1 VIRTVDARA
10 VVLDIEGTI
19 SSLAFV
25 KQELFPFAR
34 HHLAAYVGA
43 HEAAVAGI
51 LDQVRSAEGAAELD
65 TQQVIAALLRW
76 MDEDRKSAPLKT
88 LQGMIW
94 RQGFDSGELRGHFYD
109 DAVRAIRHWHQRGVQ
124 IHIYSSGSVEAQR
137 LLFSHSAYG
146 DLTPLIAGHFDT
158 TTGSKLDSRSYRA
171 IASSIGQPPT
181 AILFLSDHPSEI
193 EAASAAGLQAILVN
207 REAGSKVDPGAGTI
221 SSFDDL
227 AVAGAPEGH

>member
-1 VIRTVDARA
+1 MIRTVEARA

-51 LDQVRSAEGAAELD
+51 LDQVRSAEGDAELD
-65 TQQVIAALLRW
+65 TQEVIAVLLRW
-76 MDEDRKSAPLKT
+76 MDEDRKSSPLKT

-124 IHIYSSGSVEAQR
+124 IHIYSSGSVEAQK

-146 DLTPLIAGHFDT
+146 DLTPLIAGYFDT

-171 IASSIGQPPT
+171 IASGIDQPPS
-181 AILFLSDHPSEI
+181 AILFLSDHPGEI

-207 REAGSKVDPGAGTI
+207 REAGSKGDTGAGTI

-227 AVAGAPEGH
+227 AVAGAPEHH